1 MTDFFFEWAVREQ
14 MRELERVNRTLERWG
29 WCRRGGQASE
39 RPEWRFRLGAALV
52 RMGRWLQ
59 DGCGKEG
66 NEPPVL
72 ACLAPVKKISDAV
85 WRREGGLSPSDSGG
99 PQGPSLRESEGEDF
113 HPLW

>member
-52 RMGRWLQ
+52 RVGCRLQ
-59 DGCGKEG
+59 G
-66 NEPPVL
+66 
-72 ACLAPVKKISDAV
+72 A
-85 WRREGGLSPSDSGG
+85 
-99 PQGPSLRESEGEDF
+99 QES
-113 HPLW
+113 